1 MSGNREVTLVAGRLA
16 FARGL
21 ARLPSAILPLV
32 IVARYGASPATDGF
46 FLVYAAVMFA
56 TNSLAPLLETVVVP
70 FVAESRAESREDAF
84 IKALLLRVLVM
95 FSGISL
101 LLAVIALAWHGA
113 GWTMRPGLGDGWRLL
128 LVLAGIPVLNALA
141 SVLGGLLNAS
151 EWYMWSAFSGTVRGG
166 VALAIGVALSP
177 VSGLFAFAIGFT
189 AGELAAV
196 GWLACARPARR
207 ALQAH
212 RADAKSL
219 RPFWTLYFSAAA
231 GGLANSSKGFVD
243 RFVAAALGSGAVSIL
258 EAAERV
264 FLMAMSFVGAP
275 FATVVLSRWSAA
287 HAALPHGQ
295 ALHAQVR
302 RAQQLA
308 LILGAVIAGCG
319 VLLTF
324 SPASQL
330 VFRRFDDA
338 ELHTAR
344 MALAL
349 YLVGAVP
356 YLLGLVTTQ
365 AILVIRDSAFV
376 ARIAVLIA
384 VLNVPF
390 DIVGAAMIGL
400 PGIAFG
406 SSLLHLVG
414 WAAADL
420 RMRSRSAA
428 SKAAQGIAS

>member
-32 IVARYGASPATDGF
+32 IVATYGASPATDGF
-46 FLVYAAVMFA
+46 FLVYAGVMFA

-70 FVAESRAESREDAF
+70 FVAESRAAAREDAF
-84 IKALLLRVLVM
+84 VKALLLRVLVM
-95 FSGISL
+95 FSAISL
-101 LLAVIALAWHGA
+101 LLALLALGWHAA
-113 GWTMRPGLGDGWRLL
+113 GWTIRPGLDDGWRLL

-151 EWYMWSAFSGTVRGG
+151 EWFMWSACAGTVRGG
-166 VALAIGVALSP
+166 VALAVGLALSP

-196 GWLACARPARR
+196 AWLACARPARR
-207 ALQAH
+207 ALEA
-212 RADAKSL
+212 RGGEPEVL

-287 HAALPHGQ
+287 HAALPHGR
-295 ALHAQVR
+295 ALHGQVR
-302 RAQQLA
+302 HAQQLA
-308 LILGAVIAGCG
+308 LALGAAIAGCG

-324 SPASQL
+324 SPLSEL
-330 VFRRFDDA
+330 VFRRFDVA

-344 MALAL
+344 MALVL

-390 DIVGAAMIGL
+390 DIAGAAMIGL
-400 PGIAFG
+400 PGIALG

-414 WAAADL
+414 WVSADL
-420 RMRSRSAA
+420 RLRSRQPASDAA
-428 SKAAQGIAS
+428 PGIAS